1 MGRAVQRGGW
11 RIARF
16 GAVAALSLGLAHC
29 SKVAKV
35 DPRYGVAPSEKVVA
49 DGDAVPKGGGTY
61 RVGRPYQVAG
71 RTYTPEEN
79 TSYSAE
85 GLASWYGGDFHGRR
99 TANGE
104 TFDMHGISAAHP
116 TLPMPSYVRVTNLRN
131 SRSIIVRV
139 NDRGPYHQGRV
150 IDVSVRTAQLLG
162 FHDNGVARVRVDYV
176 GRAALEG
183 SDDIKLAATLRQGNT
198 PLPASTLTPEP
209 VMVASAKPFW
219 QGFFGSRPAAQ
230 AQPAAEPEPSRAVK
244 RAPAATEVAARTPTT
259 PPAGPT
265 LASAR
270 SVPAPAPAARG
281 ATETPASF
289 DSRFGSAASA
299 PVGGSPPVSAYAPYA
314 PVVSGRGLY

>member
-1 MGRAVQRGGW
+1 M
-11 RIARF
+11 
-16 GAVAALSLGLAHC
+16 SLALAHC
-29 SKVAKV
+29 GKVAKV
-35 DPRYGVAPSEKVVA
+35 DPKYGVAPSEKVVA

-85 GLASWYGGDFHGRR
+85 GLASWYGEDFHGRR

-104 TFDMHGISAAHP
+104 AFDMHSISAAHP

-131 SRSIIVRV
+131 NRSIIVRV

-150 IDVSVRTAQLLG
+150 IDVSVRTAHLLG
-162 FHDNGVARVRVDYV
+162 FRDNGVARVRVEYV

-183 SDDIKLAATLRQGNT
+183 SDDTKLAATLRQGNT
-198 PLPASTLTPEP
+198 PISEPAP

-219 QGFFGSRPAAQ
+219 QGFFSSKPAVQ
-230 AQPAAEPEPSRAVK
+230 AEPAPESAAAPEPPRTVK
-244 RAPAATEVAARTPTT
+244 RAPAATEIAARTPST
-259 PPAGPT
+259 PPPGPT

-270 SVPAPAPAARG
+270 SVPAPALAARSV
-281 ATETPASF
+281 AAEAPASF
-289 DSRFGSAASA
+289 DSRFGSAASG

-314 PVVSGRGLY
+314 PAVRSDGVMTGRGLY

>member
-1 MGRAVQRGGW
+1 VPL
-11 RIARF
+11 
-16 GAVAALSLGLAHC
+16 GAIVVLSLALAHC
-29 SKVAKV
+29 GKVAKI
-35 DPRYGVAPSEKVVA
+35 DPKYGVAPSEKVVA

-79 TSYSAE
+79 GSYTAE
-85 GLASWYGGDFHGRR
+85 GLASWYGEDFHGRR

-104 TFDMHGISAAHP
+104 VFDMHSISAAHP

-131 SRSIIVRV
+131 NRSIVVRV

-150 IDVSVRTAQLLG
+150 IDVSVRTAHLLG
-162 FHDNGVARVRVDYV
+162 FRDNGTARVRVDYV

-183 SDDIKLAATLRQGNT
+183 SDDTKLVATLRQGNT

-219 QGFFGSRPAAQ
+219 QGFFGSKPAAQ
-230 AQPAAEPEPSRAVK
+230 AEPEPVAAPEPSRTVK
-244 RAPAATEVAARTPTT
+244 RAPAPTEVAARTPAV
-259 PPAGPT
+259 PPAAPA

-270 SVPAPAPAARG
+270 SVPAPAPVARNVAA
-281 ATETPASF
+281 AEAPASF
-289 DSRFGSAASA
+289 DTRFGSAASA

-314 PVVSGRGLY
+314 PVMSGRGLY